1 MGSAKRVIIVD
12 DSATGRLVLRKLLAG
27 DPRVEVVGEAPNGRA
42 GVQLV
47 NRMQPD
53 IVVMDV
59 VMPVLGGIEATAE
72 MMASSPR
79 PVLLISE
86 LVGKDA
92 KLNFRALQSGALDL
106 SRKPTVAALEDPA
119 AKDRFIRQVLL
130 LAEVPVVTRHRVE
143 RKPAAAA
150 AVQTPSAPAA
160 GKPEP
165 RKPWP
170 KVTRDVEIVLVGAS
184 TGGPPALLNI
194 LTALGA
200 AAPWPVLIAQHMSPG
215 FLEGMA
221 RWLSSSCAVPVEMGR
236 AGVVPEPGKAYL
248 APDGAHL
255 EYRAGTLRLDY
266 RPPERGNLPS
276 INYLFESVAR
286 DIVAPRAAA
295 VLLTGMGEDGA
306 RGLLALREA
315 GAWTAA
321 QDQASSVV
329 YGMPKAAR
337 DMGAACEIL
346 PLDEVGARLLALGRP
361 SMSRRSTEWADP
373 V

>member
-1 MGSAKRVIIVD
+1 MGLPKRVLIVD
-12 DSATGRLVLRKLLAG
+12 DSATSRLVLRKYFAG
-27 DPRVEVVGEAPNGRA
+27 DERFKVVGEAHNGREA
-42 GVQLV
+42 VQMLAALA
-47 NRMQPD
+47 PD

-59 VMPVLGGIEATAE
+59 VMPVLGGLDATAE
-72 MMASSPR
+72 IMATAPR

-92 KLNFRALQSGALDL
+92 RLNFRALESGALDL
-106 SRKPTVAALEDPA
+106 SRKPTMADLDTPG
-119 AKDRFIRQVLL
+119 AKERFLRQVLL
-130 LAEVPVVTRHRVE
+130 LADVPVVTRHRTD
-143 RKPAAAA
+143 RKPAPPVARPPREA
-150 AVQTPSAPAA
+150 APAVA
-160 GKPEP
+160 EP

-170 KVTRDVEIVLVGAS
+170 KGVRDVEIVLIGAS

-200 AAPWPVLIAQHMSPG
+200 AAPWPILIAQHMSPG

-221 RWLSSSCAVPVEMGR
+221 RWLTASAGMPVEMGKG
-236 AGVVPEPGKAYL
+236 GVVPEPGKAYL

-255 EYRAGTLRLDY
+255 EYRAGTLRLDH

-276 INYLFESVAR
+276 VNYLFESVAR
-286 DIVAPRAAA
+286 DIVAPRTAA

-321 QDQASSVV
+321 QDQASAVV
-329 YGMPKAAR
+329 YGMPKVAR
-337 DMGAACEIL
+337 DLGAAQEIL
-346 PLDEVGARLLALGRP
+346 SLDEIGPRLLALGGP
-361 SMSRRSTEWADP
+361 SARRHSTERAEP

>member
-1 MGSAKRVIIVD
+1 MGTAKRVLIVD
-12 DSATGRLVLRKLLAG
+12 DSATGRLVLRKLFAG
-27 DPRVEVVGEAPNGRA
+27 DARITVVGEAANGRVA
-42 GVQLV
+42 LQMLE
-47 NRMQPD
+47 RTQPD

-59 VMPVLGGIEATAE
+59 VMPVLGGLEATAE
-72 MMASSPR
+72 MMAESPR

-92 KLNFRALQSGALDL
+92 RLNFRALQSGALDL
-106 SRKPTVAALEDPA
+106 SRKPTIADLEDPA
-119 AKDRFIRQVLL
+119 AKERFLRQVLL
-130 LAEVPVVTRHRVE
+130 LAEVPVITRHRNE
-143 RKPAAAA
+143 RRPAATAVPTAA
-150 AVQTPSAPAA
+150 APAVA
-160 GKPEP
+160 KTEP

-170 KVTRDVEIVLVGAS
+170 KVTRDVELVLIGAS

-200 AAPWPVLIAQHMSPG
+200 AAPWPILIAQHMSPG

-236 AGVVPEPGKAYL
+236 AGVVPEAGKAYL

-337 DMGAACEIL
+337 DNGAAQEIL
-346 PLDEVGARLLALGRP
+346 ALDEIGARLLQLGRP
-361 SMSRRSTEWADP
+361 SASRRSTEWGAP
-373 V
+373 G

>member
-1 MGSAKRVIIVD
+1 MALPKRVLIVD
-12 DSATGRLVLRKLLAG
+12 DSATSRLVLRKLFAG
-27 DPRVEVVGEAPNGRA
+27 DRRFVVAGEAPDGRVA
-42 GVQLV
+42 LQLLARV
-47 NRMQPD
+47 QPD

-72 MMASSPR
+72 MMGTAPR

-92 KLNFRALQSGALDL
+92 RLNFRALQSGALDL
-106 SRKPTVAALEDPA
+106 SRKPTIADLDDPA
-119 AKDRFIRQVLL
+119 AKERFLRQVLL
-130 LAEVPVVTRHRVE
+130 LADVPVVTRHRNE
-143 RKPAAAA
+143 RKP
-150 AVQTPSAPAA
+150 PAA
-160 GKPEP
+160 PPAAREPVKTEP
-165 RKPWP
+165 RKAWP
-170 KVTRDVEIVLVGAS
+170 KDSRDIEIVVIGAS

-200 AAPWPVLIAQHMSPG
+200 DAPWPILVAQHMSPG

-221 RWLSSSCAVPVEMGR
+221 RWLTSSCKIGVEMGR
-236 AGVVPEPGKAYL
+236 AGIVPEPGKAYL

-255 EYRAGTLRLDY
+255 EYRAGALRLDH

-276 INYLFESVAR
+276 VNYLFESVAR
-286 DIVAPRAAA
+286 DIVAPRTAA

-315 GAWTAA
+315 GAWTCA

-337 DMGAACEIL
+337 DLGATQEIL
-346 PLDEVGARLLALGRP
+346 PLDDIGARLLQLGRP
-361 SMSRRSTEWADP
+361 SVRRHSTERTEP